1 MGGTRANL
9 LGRHLHLL
17 AEIVQKSRH
26 ARGLLAI
33 TLRLAEA
40 IPLCTAQ
47 EGDGEE
53 EDDDEVAIA
62 RDETVAKILDDGN
75 EQREKHE
82 KRHAVPYSVVDLTV
96 LHDVSI
102 GIELQEKTSRNAANR
117 REKRTAARAQPQ
129 RTKYGFN
136 SNVRKKTAAA
146 TTTMLAP
153 AAMLQ

>member
-1 MGGTRANL
+1 MRFLVLEGRVVAVERDLVILALRFDEKSLLEMGGTRANL

-26 ARGLLAI
+26 ARGLFAI

-96 LHDVSI
+96 LHNVSI
-102 GIELQEKTSRNAANR
+102 GIELQEKHL
-117 REKRTAARAQPQ
+117 P
-129 RTKYGFN
+129 
-136 SNVRKKTAAA
+136 
-146 TTTMLAP
+146 
-153 AAMLQ
+153 